1 MTTLLKYDAA
11 CQAIAEAKTVDEVT
25 EWIDKAAAVRE
36 CGRRIKNRQIEIDAI
51 EIRVRA
57 KQRRGELLA
66 NLKEAGRL
74 AQGRKTSLANDVL
87 TLESLNVSRNE
98 SSEEQKI
105 AAIPRDSFE
114 RLVARC
120 RSYAEEHPEKHSFD
134 VLNESQKLDKQSRDD
149 QRRAEHVARTFNG
162 GKVDDLRD
170 LAAGGYRAATIL
182 ADPPWKFKTRSAAGE
197 GRSANLHYKTEG
209 IEEIMALPVADL
221 AAPDCVLF
229 LWMVDWC
236 PQDAL
241 DLIKAWGFEHKTTA
255 FTWAKQNQSGE
266 GWFMGQGYWTRANP
280 EDCWLATRGH
290 PKRHHADVRQL
301 ITAPVSAHS
310 RKPDEVHDRI
320 ERLVDGPYL
329 ELYARRERP
338 GWMTWGNELEFKL
351 PPHDPETGEV
361 IDALDFSRPRHRL
374 DPTQMCPELLD
385 CLKRDA
391 NNVAPVTDRPK
402 QGLAG

>member
-1 MTTLLKYDAA
+1 MTSLLKYDAA

-36 CGRRIKNRQIEIDAI
+36 YGRRIKNRQIEIDAI

-57 KQRRGELLA
+57 KQRRGQLLA
-66 NLKEAGRL
+66 GLREAGLL
-74 AQGRKTSLANDVL
+74 AQGRKTSFANDVL

-120 RSYAEEHPEKHSFD
+120 RAYAEEHPEKHSFD
-134 VLNESQKLDKQSRDD
+134 VLNESQKIDKQSRDD
-149 QRRAEHVARTFNG
+149 QRRADHATRTANG
-162 GKVDDLRD
+162 GTVENLIE
-170 LAAGGYRAATIL
+170 LIAAGYKASAIL

-197 GRSANLHYKTEG
+197 GRSANIHYKTEG
-209 IEEIMALPVADL
+209 IEGIMALPVADL
-221 AAPDCVLF
+221 AAPDCLLF

-241 DLIKAWGFEHKTTA
+241 KLIEAWGFEHKTTA

-280 EDCWLATRGH
+280 EDCWLATRGR
-290 PKRHHADVRQL
+290 PKRLHADVRQL
-301 ITAPVSAHS
+301 ITAPVAEHS

-338 GWMTWGNELEFKL
+338 GWMTWGNELPFLSAVDAASQQVIQQADASVHIDGYPEF
-351 PPHDPETGEV
+351 PG
-361 IDALDFSRPRHRL
+361 S
-374 DPTQMCPELLD
+374 
-385 CLKRDA
+385 LKRGA
-391 NNVAPVTDRPK
+391 NNIRLVEQLEP
-402 QGLAG
+402 GLAE